1 MHQVSVSV
9 LMCVYNEESRYLRES
24 IDSILHQ
31 TYQDFEFIIIC
42 DNPNNERIILLLE
55 EYANN
60 DNRIKIHTNDVN
72 IGLTKSLNIGL
83 KLCKGDFIARID
95 ADDVALPNRLD
106 KQVAYMESHEDV
118 MACGSYAIAINEE
131 GREIRLI
138 KVPSN
143 QLAIKGGVLFASPLL
158 HPAAMIRNHAGLS
171 YDESFRYSQD
181 YALWVKYLSQGQKL
195 ANLKETLMK
204 YRYSSNQI
212 FNKHHE
218 EQQVC
223 ASRIKSEAIRMLGLN
238 DGTDDLSMIYKL
250 SNNNATI
257 DSSYEEIV
265 KCIYNTFKYS
275 FNNDKKVTSYVC
287 YRFLL
292 NSLSELLMRS
302 NYFSLLWVSF
312 KLLLSTGSWQLNRY
326 FVVAYYALSHSNK
339 THKV

>member
-9 LMCVYNEESRYLRES
+9 LMCVYNEESCYLRES
-24 IDSILHQ
+24 IESILHQ

-42 DNPNNERIILLLE
+42 DNPNNGRITSLLE
-55 EYANN
+55 EYATF
-60 DNRIKIHTNDVN
+60 DNRIKIHINDVN
-72 IGLTKSLNIGL
+72 LGLTKSLNIGL
-83 KLCKGDFIARID
+83 KLCKGVFIARID
-95 ADDVALPNRLD
+95 ADDIALPNRLY
-106 KQVAYMESHEDV
+106 KQLAYMESHEGI

-131 GREIRLI
+131 GRKIRLI

-158 HPAAMIRNHAGLS
+158 HPAAMIRNHTGLS

-223 ASRIKSEAIRMLGLN
+223 ASRIKCEAIKMLGLN
-238 DGTDDLSMIYKL
+238 DGTDDISMIYKL
-250 SNNNATI
+250 SNNNTTI
-257 DSSYEEIV
+257 DSSYEKIV
-265 KCIYNTFKYS
+265 KCIYNTYKYS
-275 FNNDKKVTSYVC
+275 LNKDKKVTSYIC

-292 NSLSELLMRS
+292 NSLSELFLGR
-302 NYFSLLWVSF
+302 NYFSSLWVSF

-326 FVVAYYALSHSNK
+326 FIVAYYALTHSNK
-339 THKV
+339 NS